1 MHRVDNATS
10 AITRPVPQV
19 VGPNPNG
26 YYQNNTVVD
35 ADWLNAVQEEIV
47 SVILAAGMSISK
59 NYVTQLNEAIDLKI
73 ENGLQSVL
81 ETSTT
86 ALFVQ
91 AAAPTGWTQNSTY
104 NDRAIRVVNTNGGGV
119 GGSWTL
125 SGLSVDG
132 HQLSVNEMPSHNHGG
147 GNHRHNISWG
157 DGAPGSAQN
166 SLYYGL
172 GGNGNSDGSHVW
184 VTEYSGTIITT
195 QGGNAAH
202 SHGLTANG
210 QWRPAYIDVIACIR
224 N

>member
-47 SVILAAGMSISK
+47 GVILAAGMSLSK
-59 NYVTQLNEAIDLKI
+59 SYVTQLNEAIDVKI
-73 ENGLQSVL
+73 EEGIQSVL
-81 ETSTT
+81 ETNTR

-91 AAAPTGWTQNSTY
+91 AAAPTGWAQDNSY
-104 NDRAIRVVNTNGGGV
+104 NDRVIRVVNDTGV
-119 GGSWTL
+119 GANFGGSWTI

-132 HQLSVNEMPSHNHGG
+132 HQLSVSEMPSHNHGG
-147 GNHRHNISWG
+147 GNHSHSGNTVGTYTNR
-157 DGAPGSAQN
+157 QN
-166 SLYYGL
+166 SWDNQPFIQVQSLSGV
-172 GGNGNSDGSHVW
+172 GD
-184 VTEYSGTIITT
+184 SGTIVST
-195 QGGNAAH
+195 QGGNQEH
-202 SHGLTANG
+202 DHGVTANG
-210 QWRPAYIDVIACIR
+210 AWRPAYVNVIACVR

>member
-26 YYQNNTVVD
+26 YYQNNTIVD

-47 SVILAAGMSISK
+47 AVILAAGMSINKS
-59 NYVTQLNEAIDLKI
+59 YVTQLNEAIDLKI
-73 ENGLQSVL
+73 ENGIQSVL

-119 GGSWTL
+119 GGSWTI
-125 SGLSVDG
+125 SGLSVNG
-132 HQLSVNEMPSHNHGG
+132 HQLSVSEMPSHNHGG
-147 GNHRHNISWG
+147 GSHRHSLPGHDAGGSGNLAQQVSFSNYFAANINTS
-157 DGAPGSAQN
+157 
-166 SLYYGL
+166 
-172 GGNGNSDGSHVW
+172 
-184 VTEYSGTIITT
+184 YSGTIIST
-195 QGGNAAH
+195 QGGNAQH
-202 SHGLTANG
+202 SHGLSANG
-210 QWRPAYIDVIACIR
+210 AWRPAYLDVIACIR

>member
-47 SVILAAGMSISK
+47 GVILAAGMSLSK
-59 NYVTQLNEAIDLKI
+59 SYVTQLNEAIDVKI
-73 ENGLQSVL
+73 EDGIQSVL
-81 ETSTT
+81 ETNTR

-91 AAAPTGWTQNSTY
+91 AAAPTGWTQDNSY
-104 NDRAIRVVNTNGGGV
+104 NDRVIRVVNTANGGNT
-119 GGSWTL
+119 GGSWTI
-125 SGLSVDG
+125 SGLSVNG
-132 HQLSVNEMPSHNHGG
+132 HQLSVNEMPSHNHGVTDPSHRHQFQTGSGGTSGSAGGVGGDINVTSDYATTGISIQNRG
-147 GNHRHNISWG
+147 GN
-157 DGAPGSAQN
+157 
-166 SLYYGL
+166 L
-172 GGNGNSDGSHVW
+172 
-184 VTEYSGTIITT
+184 
-195 QGGNAAH
+195 AH

-210 QWRPAYIDVIACIR
+210 AWRPAYVDVIACVR